1 MQRSTAR
8 KLNIFL
14 INFFA
19 ISLLAYFFLNGGA
32 YWKILR
38 YNLFLHTFA
47 SDELKEGTIL
57 EVTGNAAAAQGGTE
71 AGDRLATAHMFTL
84 SIPKIEVNTPVVMP
98 RETTKQGILAS
109 LEEGVGLYPG
119 SADIG
124 APGRA
129 VVLGHSSRA
138 SWYRGEYAYIF
149 SLLHKLE
156 TFDLFYVT
164 GGGKKYTYQIF
175 ANTVMTPQEANA
187 FLATTPSDSE
197 IDLITC
203 YPVGSASKRTII
215 QAKLMSVENI

>member
-1 MQRSTAR
+1 MSRVR

-19 ISLLAYFFLNGGA
+19 ISLAVYFLMNGGA
-32 YWKILR
+32 YWRILR

-47 SDELKEGTIL
+47 SDELKTGEIL
-57 EVTGNAAAAQGGTE
+57 EVTGIS
-71 AGDRLATAHMFTL
+71 AGSAVQPVSAHEFTL
-84 SIPKIEVNTPVVMP
+84 SIPKIEVNAPIVVP
-98 RETTKQGILAS
+98 REITKQGILAS

-119 SADIG
+119 SAGIG
-124 APGRA
+124 TPGRA

-149 SLLHKLE
+149 ALLHKLE
-156 TFDLFYVT
+156 EYDTFYVT

-175 ANTVMTPQEANA
+175 ANKIMTPQEANA

-197 IDLITC
+197 IDLVTC
-203 YPVGSASKRTII
+203 YPVGSASKRTVI
-215 QAKLMSVENI
+215 QAKLISVENI